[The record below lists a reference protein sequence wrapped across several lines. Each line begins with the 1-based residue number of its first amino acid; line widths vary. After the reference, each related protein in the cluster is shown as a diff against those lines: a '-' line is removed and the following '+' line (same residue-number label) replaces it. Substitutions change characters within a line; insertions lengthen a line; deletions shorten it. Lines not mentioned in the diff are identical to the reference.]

1 MLANEIRRLLPLDL
15 TLFATA
21 PNTTDSNTSGNDL
34 SAEMKTFYSDYLI
47 DIATPNLVHDQFG
60 QKHPIPKNRGKTI
73 EFRKYTQLPKLLT
86 PLQEGVT
93 PDGQPLNVTTITST
107 VKQYGGWIQLPDM
120 LLLTAID
127 NNMVQA
133 TELLGDQAGRTLDTV
148 TREVLNAGTNVI
160 YAPIVSGDT
169 VTPVSARHLLTANAK
184 LTVDLIKQSVRFL
197 KTQLAKP
204 IEGGYYVAI
213 IHPDV
218 AYDLMKDPEWMEA
231 HKYAAPEE
239 LFTGEIGRIAGVR
252 FVETT
257 EAKIFHAP
265 NLKGETRTLTV
276 ASWTAASKTVSIDD
290 ALSDTE
296 AAVLAGRKVII
307 DGALYTIKSAT
318 AGAAGSASF
327 VVNEDAPAD
336 NAPADGDIIYPGEAG
351 AQGRDVYS
359 TLILGANA
367 YGVTEVTGG
376 GLEVIVKQLG
386 SAGAADPLNQRA
398 SVGWKATK
406 VAERLVEG
414 YMVRIESC
422 STYESGA
429 N

>member
-60 QKHPIPKNRGKTI
+60 QKHPIPKNKGKTI